1 MIYLHDEITIKVT
14 GSDGV
19 VRDTTRTAK
28 EWCAITGMKWSTVRD
43 RVTRG
48 YTPADA
54 VTKSLGRGGFVSMTP
69 ERRRE
74 ISSMGGK
81 ASHALGTG
89 HEWDKEAARVAGRLG
104 GLASHGGR
112 GKQG

>member
-1 MIYLHDEITIKVT
+1 MIYLHDKITIRVT
-14 GSDGV
+14 GPDGV
-19 VRDTTRTAK
+19 VRDETRTAK
-28 EWCAITGMKWSTVRD
+28 EWCAITKMKWSTVRD

-48 YTPADA
+48 YSPADA
-54 VTKSLGRGGFVSMTP
+54 VTKPLGRGGFVHMTP

-89 HEWDKEAARVAGRLG
+89 HEWSKEAARAAGKLG
-104 GLASHGGR
+104 GLASRGGR
-112 GKQG
+112 RKEG